1 MATSIISPVEDQSIL
16 ALAPTVKDI
25 PSEATS
31 TQLDTQHDE
40 PTQFDPLATNTSVP
54 SSDDDDDQVESADDG
69 TDTVIGNTN
78 TIVTQE
84 NSNAIFATTAAAATD
99 STLATTTTTTTTTI
113 TATAVVAASEEAVEV
128 KDNDTITKESKV
140 EETTA
145 ETPESIT
152 APEPKDENIQ
162 STVVPPQPQV
172 VAKEA
177 DETKKEVLKTKGEEV
192 EKQIKA
198 TPEEVKT
205 IERGDDEPLK
215 SLSRP
220 VSRQDLR
227 RKSSFFNSKDIA
239 VSDRRYSNYSSSS
252 TSSSYSNTSGT
263 SSLVAPSLR
272 PIVDPRYKSRFQNTL
287 AQWRARASN

>member
-40 PTQFDPLATNTSVP
+40 PSQFDPLATNTSVP
-54 SSDDDDDQVESADDG
+54 SSDDDDDQVEGTDDS

-84 NSNAIFATTAAAATD
+84 NSNAIATVAAAATD
-99 STLATTTTTTTTTI
+99 STLATTTI
-113 TATAVVAASEEAVEV
+113 TATTVVAASEEVAEV
-128 KDNDTITKESKV
+128 KDNGTVSKENKV

-152 APEPKDENIQ
+152 APEPKDENTQ

-177 DETKKEVLKTKGEEV
+177 DETKKEVLKTKDEEV
-192 EKQIKA
+192 EKQVKA
-198 TPEEVKT
+198 TPAEVKT

-252 TSSSYSNTSGT
+252 TSSSYSSTSGA

-287 AQWRARASN
+287 AQWRERAGN